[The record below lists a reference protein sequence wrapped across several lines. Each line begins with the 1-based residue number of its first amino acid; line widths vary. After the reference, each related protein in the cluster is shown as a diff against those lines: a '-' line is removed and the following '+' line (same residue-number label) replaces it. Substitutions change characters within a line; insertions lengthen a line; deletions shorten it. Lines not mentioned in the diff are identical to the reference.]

1 MEKYRKIGDRLGLV
15 VDLSVVIIAENEAE
29 NIAAALESVRWVDDV
44 VVVDSGSSDR
54 TIEIAKRYTER
65 VTTRQWEGYGS
76 QKNYATG
83 LASHD
88 WVLSIDA
95 DERVSKELAEE
106 IQALMESV
114 PVMQGYRIPR
124 TTRYLGRWIRS
135 TDWYPDRQLRLY
147 DRRVAQWNDRYIH
160 ESVRV
165 QGRVG
170 SLRAELYHHS
180 YRGIGEHLS
189 RMNHYTTLAA
199 AQMMADGRRTNW
211 LDLIA
216 YPPLVFF
223 RNYIWRR
230 GFSDYLPGLIVSLM
244 NTYYVLCK
252 YAKLWEQQTKSKR
265 TSG

>member
-1 MEKYRKIGDRLGLV
+1 MEGYRKIGDRLGLV
-15 VDLSVVIIAENEAE
+15 VDLSVVIIAQNEAE
-29 NIAAALESVRWVDDV
+29 NIADALESVQWVDDV

-65 VTTRQWEGYGS
+65 VTTRLWEGYGS

-83 LASHD
+83 LANYD
-88 WVLSIDA
+88 WILSIDA

-106 IQALMESV
+106 IQALMQSG
-114 PVMQGYRIPR
+114 PAMQGYRIPR
-124 TTRYLGRWIRS
+124 TTSYLGRWIRS

-147 DRRVAQWNDRYIH
+147 DRRVAQWNDRYVH

-170 SLRAELYHHS
+170 SLRAELYHRS

>member
-1 MEKYRKIGDRLGLV
+1 M

-29 NIAAALESVRWVDDV
+29 NIADALESVKWVDDV

-65 VTTRQWEGYGS
+65 VTTRQWKGYGS

-106 IQALMESV
+106 IQALMQSA

-147 DRRVAQWNDRYIH
+147 DRRVAQWNNRYVH

-170 SLRAELYHHS
+170 SLRAEL
-180 YRGIGEHLS
+180 
-189 RMNHYTTLAA
+189 
-199 AQMMADGRRTNW
+199 
-211 LDLIA
+211 
-216 YPPLVFF
+216 
-223 RNYIWRR
+223 
-230 GFSDYLPGLIVSLM
+230 
-244 NTYYVLCK
+244 
-252 YAKLWEQQTKSKR
+252 
-265 TSG
+265 